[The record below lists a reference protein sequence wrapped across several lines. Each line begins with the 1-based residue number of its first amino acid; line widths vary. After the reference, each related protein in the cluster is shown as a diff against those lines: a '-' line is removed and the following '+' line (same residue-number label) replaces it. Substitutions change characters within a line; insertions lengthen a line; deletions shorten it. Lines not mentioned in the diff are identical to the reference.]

1 MFWPKF
7 ISSLPACKKSAQFT
21 DLSLSWDKAA
31 FRVPGTNDDLW
42 CLHFS
47 CMCTAWKTDYKG
59 NLTLS
64 TGELLSDPFAIKNW
78 KFNEFFQI
86 FLGLTY
92 MITWLNILVYSAK
105 RSWKLINCWKD
116 TIFLSLVTYKRFII
130 RTLLP
135 QTKNFA
141 LLKGEVLPSQ
151 PQGSNKSDTKFGFV
165 FISKRNEYW
174 QPIALAWAGK
184 QSFSFCNLCFFCY
197 LIIQISITWGIMF
210 QTTMGSNIYH
220 THSYLDLVLMCKNTS
235 LSEIDIFIV
244 LPPSAPPPLPAP
256 FQPCTIMFSLQ
267 SINILKF
274 RLGCTCSHVAGVAPI
289 FYEIFIFSSNDLQK
303 LWKMFFIS
311 SKKLFSFSRYSSF
324 CNLFP
329 SFPHS
334 PDSKGQMEVE
344 IIYDVINWLV

>member
-105 RSWKLINCWKD
+105 RSWKLINYWKD

-135 QTKNFA
+135 
-141 LLKGEVLPSQ
+141 
-151 PQGSNKSDTKFGFV
+151 
-165 FISKRNEYW
+165 
-174 QPIALAWAGK
+174 
-184 QSFSFCNLCFFCY
+184 
-197 LIIQISITWGIMF
+197 
-210 QTTMGSNIYH
+210 
-220 THSYLDLVLMCKNTS
+220 
-235 LSEIDIFIV
+235 
-244 LPPSAPPPLPAP
+244 
-256 FQPCTIMFSLQ
+256 
-267 SINILKF
+267 
-274 RLGCTCSHVAGVAPI
+274 
-289 FYEIFIFSSNDLQK
+289 
-303 LWKMFFIS
+303 
-311 SKKLFSFSRYSSF
+311 
-324 CNLFP
+324 
-329 SFPHS
+329 
-334 PDSKGQMEVE
+334 
-344 IIYDVINWLV
+344 